1 MCLVVCRATALHR
14 DSGVK
19 AIEQLMEKRGK
30 FDYILLETT
39 GLADPGRF
47 VQGTCILQVA
57 LLLSWSTRVLPLH
70 IAGPIISMFW
80 MDSGLCSDLYLSGV
94 VTLVDTKHGLQHLAG
109 HEDNEAVRQVALAD
123 VAVLNKLDLA
133 SEQDLEGTR
142 QAVRWAGPMLSVWV
156 GPGHVLPC
164 LSSGGSTTLRR

>member
-1 MCLVVCRATALHR
+1 MLALH
-14 DSGVK
+14 V
-19 AIEQLMEKRGK
+19 
-30 FDYILLETT
+30 
-39 GLADPGRF
+39 
-47 VQGTCILQVA
+47 
-57 LLLSWSTRVLPLH
+57 
-70 IAGPIISMFW
+70 AGPIISMFW
-80 MDSGLCSDLYLSGV
+80 MDSGLCSDLYLNGV

-156 GPGHVLPC
+156 GPGHVLLC